1 MSLEINYGDLN
12 LHKLMLGDGI
22 RCEAFR
28 RALARWVTPDSVVL
42 DVGAGTGLLSIFAAR
57 AGARIVYAVE
67 KTETAELAR
76 SIISENGLTE
86 RIRVF
91 QDDIG
96 NVDLPEPV
104 NLIVSEWLGGLAVD
118 ENLLPMVLLARDRWL
133 KPGGRMIPS
142 RVSSWLVPAY
152 DELLAEDVEFWK
164 QPRYGVNLSTI
175 GERTSRKMHGC
186 RYHIKEEHLLAK
198 PQQMWDIDP
207 ATVSLELATSNFEAE
222 MLFCCSKSGRCN
234 ALAAWFEAQMDG
246 DITLSNKPSEEYTH
260 WGRWVFPMGTCLDVK
275 PGAIVRVRFTVKPE
289 RPGSSTIDWQ
299 VSTGD
304 YSFSSQ
310 DLTHLI

>member
-1 MSLEINYGDLN
+1 
-12 LHKLMLGDGI
+12 
-22 RCEAFR
+22 
-28 RALARWVTPDSVVL
+28 
-42 DVGAGTGLLSIFAAR
+42 
-57 AGARIVYAVE
+57 
-67 KTETAELAR
+67 
-76 SIISENGLTE
+76 
-86 RIRVF
+86 
-91 QDDIG
+91 
-96 NVDLPEPV
+96 
-104 NLIVSEWLGGLAVD
+104 
-118 ENLLPMVLLARDRWL
+118 
-133 KPGGRMIPS
+133 MIPS